1 MQSSFEPERPLRAD
15 AQHSIARILEAAEK
29 VFVADPRASLEDVA
43 RAAGVARTTVHRRF
57 VSRDDLHDA
66 LVATVNRRL
75 REALDKAE
83 VATAPPLVALY
94 QLTVVTLELKVDW
107 RASWQLV
114 DFDSTGARGI
124 DPSAIAD
131 LDLLLRRSRDAGLL
145 QPDVDAEWARGIYL
159 ALIHEASARRRAS
172 ESASQ
177 SAYRV
182 MKTLLVGLG
191 NPEHDLESLLSRP
204 ANGRD
209 L

>member
-1 MQSSFEPERPLRAD
+1 MQASHEPERPLRAD
-15 AQHSIARILEAAEK
+15 ARHSIARILEAAEK
-29 VFVADPRASLEDVA
+29 VFAADPRASLEDVA

-57 VSRDDLHDA
+57 ASRDDLHDA

-131 LDLLLRRSRDAGLL
+131 LDLLVQRSRDAGLL
-145 QPDVDAEWARGIYL
+145 QPDVDVEWTRGVYI
-159 ALIHEASARRRAS
+159 ALIHEASTRQRDS

-182 MKTLLVGLG
+182 MKTLLVGVG
-191 NPEHDLESLLSRP
+191 NPEHDIESLLARP
-204 ANGRD
+204 AMRD
-209 L
+209 